1 MNREAI
7 VAHGTV
13 KFFNSARG
21 FGYIKPDDGGADV
34 SVHISAVEKSGLRD
48 LHEGQKVSFTCG
60 LSAGRHAV
68 TALKDDD
75 PQ

>member
-1 MNREAI
+1 M
-7 VAHGTV
+7 AHGTV
-13 KFFNSARG
+13 KCFNNARG

-34 SVHISAVEKSGLRD
+34 SVHISAVEKSGLGALR
-48 LHEGQKVSFTCG
+48 EGQKVSFTCG

-68 TALKDDD
+68 TSLQDDE